1 MTSTL
6 IVYSQ
11 KLTDVEYIYRRVNK
25 PTGRTVCLTNFLLF
39 LIIQKKIYFLESK
52 ILSKF
57 AIFRP

>member
-39 LIIQKKIYFLESK
+39 LIIQKN
-52 ILSKF
+52 
-57 AIFRP
+57 IFSL